1 MNPTAQTIN
10 LQVTIP
16 EDYATLRL
24 DQALARLLPDYS
36 RSRLQSFIRQQQVL
50 VDGKPGRPRDK
61 VHGGEKIAIAATLLP
76 EEDWSPEAI
85 DLTVLYEDEEI
96 LVINKPVGLVIHPA
110 VGNRQGTLLNALIHH
125 HPPLAT
131 LPRAGIV
138 HRLDKDTS
146 GVLVIAKTLSAHTH
160 LVKQMQQREI
170 KREYAALVQGVMTA
184 GGTVRSPMGRHPT
197 IRTRMAV
204 VASGK
209 EAVTHYRVLERFRAH
224 TLVKVILETGRTH
237 QIRVHMAHIYYPLV
251 GDQTYGGRLKIP
263 AGIKDSLWQ
272 RLKAFKHQALHAQ
285 HLTLQHPKTHDT
297 MAFEAPL
304 PEEMQ
309 GLLAGLRADNRGETS

>member
-110 VGNRQGTLLNALIHH
+110 VGNRQGTLLNA
-125 HPPLAT
+125 
-131 LPRAGIV
+131 
-138 HRLDKDTS
+138 
-146 GVLVIAKTLSAHTH
+146 
-160 LVKQMQQREI
+160 
-170 KREYAALVQGVMTA
+170 
-184 GGTVRSPMGRHPT
+184 
-197 IRTRMAV
+197 
-204 VASGK
+204 
-209 EAVTHYRVLERFRAH
+209 
-224 TLVKVILETGRTH
+224 
-237 QIRVHMAHIYYPLV
+237 
-251 GDQTYGGRLKIP
+251 
-263 AGIKDSLWQ
+263 
-272 RLKAFKHQALHAQ
+272 
-285 HLTLQHPKTHDT
+285 
-297 MAFEAPL
+297 
-304 PEEMQ
+304 
-309 GLLAGLRADNRGETS
+309 